1 MKLQYQVVFKIVL
14 AAGLAC
20 LLPPALFSQ
29 EFRGTISGAV
39 TDGTGGTIA
48 GAKITVTETHTNTK
62 VETVTESTGQYS
74 APFLLPGDY
83 DIAAKMPGFKEFI
96 RKGVHLGAGEH
107 PVIDMRLDVGET
119 TTSVEVTADVPLVNS
134 ENASIGH
141 AITTK
146 EVEDLP
152 LNGGSPW
159 MLSQLEIGVIY
170 SPFNS
175 NSSVQQTYD
184 SSNNFS
190 IAGTPTQSSEML
202 LNGAPN
208 ATWDMRS
215 AYTPPKDAVQEVRTT
230 VLNTDASFG
239 HTRGGTINMVM
250 KTGTNELHGSMWEN
264 MQPSNLTANSFFNN
278 AKGLG
283 NPLTHYNQYG
293 LTAGGPVY
301 LPKVFN
307 GKDKLFWFFA
317 WQHDK
322 NTQPFTSFISVPTD
336 AEKRGDFSQILQ
348 TDGTQ
353 LYDPFSATPQRQR
366 DCAPAASRQS
376 SFRQARINP
385 ITQQYLKFFPAPN
398 VVGVSS
404 TSRPDG
410 YFNYGT
416 TAPNTNIADNQSLQ
430 LDYNMSNR
438 SRMSFNVRHNTLD
451 AKKNDYFQNIASG
464 TITSRENWGGSV
476 DEVYTLSPTSI
487 LNLRLNYTYMAESST
502 DSEPGLRPHLAWLSQ
517 LHRRQYRAPV
527 TALRLLR
534 YQHGLS
540 VPRLQPGRAAAV
552 AVRPGL
558 RQLDQDHGQPQHQG
572 RHRSAPEPL
581 EHHHLRLRRRRV
593 QFRRQPL
600 GQPERQRL
608 RHRSHGPGY
617 GAVPLRPAHPGLLRH
632 QHLRLLVLVLRLRLR
647 AGRLA
652 RQAQP
657 HPELRPA
664 LRLRWSRQ

>member
-1 MKLQYQVVFKIVL
+1 MKLRYQVVF
-14 AAGLAC
+14 
-20 LLPPALFSQ
+20 ALMLSGAVFAQ
-29 EFRGTISGAV
+29 EFRGAISGAV
-39 TDGTGGTIA
+39 TDPAGGTIA
-48 GAKITVTETHTNTK
+48 GAKVTVIEVRTNTR
-62 VETVTESTGQYS
+62 VEATTESTGQYT

-83 DIAAKMPGFKEFI
+83 DIAVKMAGFKESV
-96 RKGVHLGAGEH
+96 RKGIHVGAGER
-107 PVIDMRLDVGET
+107 PVIDIRLELGDATV
-119 TTSVEVTADVPLVNS
+119 SVEVTAEVPLVNS

-175 NSSVQQTYD
+175 NASVVQTYD

-250 KTGTNELHGSMWEN
+250 KSGTNELHGSMWEN

-301 LPKVFN
+301 LPKVWN

-322 NTQPFTSFISVPTD
+322 NTQPFTNFISVPTE

-353 LYDPFSATPQRQR
+353 LYDPYSASMNGSAIVRQPLPGNII
-366 DCAPAASRQS
+366 PAN
-376 SFRQARINP
+376 RINP
-385 ITQQYLKFFPAPN
+385 ITLQYLKFFPAPN
-398 VVGVSS
+398 VNGVNA

-416 TAPNTNIADNQSLQ
+416 TAPNSNVADNESLQ
-430 LDYNMSNR
+430 LDYNMSMR
-438 SRMSFNVRHNTLD
+438 SRMSFNTRHNTL
-451 AKKNDYFQNIASG
+451 AGKKNDYFQSIASG
-464 TITSRENWGGSV
+464 QITSRENWGGSV
-476 DEVYTLSPTSI
+476 DEVYTISPTSI
-487 LNLRLNYTYMAESST
+487 LNLRLNYTYMYESAT
-502 DSEPGLRPHLAWLSQ
+502 DSSEGFNPTSLGFPGYIGAN
-517 LHRRQYRAPV
+517 
-527 TALRLLR
+527 T
-534 YQHGLS
+534 
-540 VPRLQPGRAAAV
+540 
-552 AVRPGL
+552 VRPSLPYVYFDTSTAFQSLGYNQAAS
-558 RQLDQDHGQPQHQG
+558 RPSQSVQLYGSWTKLKGNHSYQG
-572 RHRSAPEPL
+572 GHRPSSEPP
-581 EHHHLRLRRRRV
+581 EHHHLWLRFRRI
-593 QFRRQPL
+593 QFRRQPV
-600 GQPERQRL
+600 GEPECQRVAN
-608 RHRSHGPGY
+608 RGHGPGH
-617 GAVPLRPAHPGLLRH
+617 GAIPIRAAHPGLLRH
-632 QHLRLLVLVLRLRLR
+632 QHIRLLVFLLRSPDSCRTIG
-647 AGRLA
+647 A
-652 RQAQP
+652 
-657 HPELRPA
+657 
-664 LRLRWSRQ
+664 

>member
-1 MKLQYQVVFKIVL
+1 MKIRYLVVFFAL
-14 AAGLAC
+14 TLP
-20 LLPPALFSQ
+20 LLMFSQ
-29 EFRGTISGAV
+29 EFRGTISGVV
-39 TDGTGGTIA
+39 TDATGGTIA
-48 GAKITVTETHTNTK
+48 AAKVTVTEIHTNTK
-62 VETVTESTGQYS
+62 VEVATESTGQYT
-74 APFLLPGDY
+74 AAFLLPGDY
-83 DIAAKMPGFKEFI
+83 DIAAKTPGFKEYI
-96 RKGVHLGAGEH
+96 RKGVHVGAGEH
-107 PVIDMRLDVGET
+107 PVIDIRLDVGET
-119 TTSVEVTADVPLVNS
+119 TTSVEVVSEAPLVNS

-175 NSSVQQTYD
+175 TSSVQQTYD

-250 KTGTNELHGSMWEN
+250 KSGTNELHGSAWEN

-301 LPKVFN
+301 IPKVFN

-322 NTQPFTSFISVPTD
+322 NTQPFTSFISVPTA

-353 LYDPFSATPQRQR
+353 LYDPFSATLNGSAIV
-366 DCAPAASRQS
+366 APAASRQHHPHQPDQS
-376 SFRQARINP
+376 DHAEIP
-385 ITQQYLKFFPAPN
+385 E
-398 VVGVSS
+398 VSI
-404 TSRPDG
+404 RP
-410 YFNYGT
+410 
-416 TAPNTNIADNQSLQ
+416 
-430 LDYNMSNR
+430 
-438 SRMSFNVRHNTLD
+438 
-451 AKKNDYFQNIASG
+451 
-464 TITSRENWGGSV
+464 
-476 DEVYTLSPTSI
+476 PT
-487 LNLRLNYTYMAESST
+487 
-502 DSEPGLRPHLAWLSQ
+502 
-517 LHRRQYRAPV
+517 
-527 TALRLLR
+527 
-534 YQHGLS
+534 
-540 VPRLQPGRAAAV
+540 
-552 AVRPGL
+552 
-558 RQLDQDHGQPQHQG
+558 
-572 RHRSAPEPL
+572 
-581 EHHHLRLRRRRV
+581 
-593 QFRRQPL
+593 
-600 GQPERQRL
+600 
-608 RHRSHGPGY
+608 
-617 GAVPLRPAHPGLLRH
+617 
-632 QHLRLLVLVLRLRLR
+632 
-647 AGRLA
+647 
-652 RQAQP
+652 
-657 HPELRPA
+657 
-664 LRLRWSRQ
+664 